1 MLRLIFLLIAL
12 IALRDPLQAQSDDA
26 KNCAATTERNDF
38 DLAIDH
44 CTAAL
49 QSGQLLDQ
57 DLAVIF
63 NNRGLA
69 YYNKKDYDQA
79 IRDYDRAIGLQPNY
93 SPAFV
98 RRATTYQ
105 EKRQYE
111 RALADYEAATQV
123 DPKFASERP
132 KAFLFFYLGHMT
144 QSAEMFE
151 QHIKSNPDDAWVILF
166 RYLVEAKIGNS
177 LAAAR
182 DLEVD
187 ATKLKERRWPAP
199 VIDFHLGK
207 IDEKAM
213 FAAAN
218 DSDPKMKNEKTCAA
232 NFHAGESRLFRAQVS
247 AAIPLLR
254 AAEKDCPSHF
264 YESHGASTEL
274 KRLGQ

>member
-144 QSAEMFE
+144 QSAEMF
-151 QHIKSNPDDAWVILF
+151 
-166 RYLVEAKIGNS
+166 
-177 LAAAR
+177 
-182 DLEVD
+182 
-187 ATKLKERRWPAP
+187 
-199 VIDFHLGK
+199 
-207 IDEKAM
+207 
-213 FAAAN
+213 
-218 DSDPKMKNEKTCAA
+218 
-232 NFHAGESRLFRAQVS
+232 
-247 AAIPLLR
+247 
-254 AAEKDCPSHF
+254 
-264 YESHGASTEL
+264 
-274 KRLGQ
+274 